1 VVEVG
6 HFKLQTVEMFHL
18 VPMAGLRVQSVGLTL
33 AGLVQLVPPPLL
45 LPHALL
51 QVQLKV
57 PEPFVVA

>member
-1 VVEVG
+1 VLTVFVV
-6 HFKLQTVEMFHL
+6 L
-18 VPMAGLRVQSVGLTL
+18 VCVLGV
-33 AGLVQLVPPPLL
+33 LVQLVPPSLL